1 MMTALLW
8 ARLVFLVFLI
18 ALVGAFA
25 WTAYRTA
32 FNEDGK
38 P

>member
-25 WTAYRTA
+25 WTAYQT
-32 FNEDGK
+32 NEDRK
-38 P
+38 L